1 VNDTHEHGGD
11 ETGVDYLPD
20 VYLDIRERYPE
31 VASALD
37 ALGRAGDEA
46 GPLSERE
53 QRLVTLGIAVGALAK
68 GAVRSNVRKAL
79 DVGLRPDEIRH
90 VAVLAITTR
99 GFPAAVAGMG
109 WIDEVLA
116 EEG

>member
-1 VNDTHEHGGD
+1 MTHEP
-11 ETGVDYLPD
+11 EPEVDYLPEI
-20 VYLDIRERYPE
+20 YLEIRERYPA
-31 VASALD
+31 VADALD
-37 ALGRAGDEA
+37 ALGEAGDAA

-53 QRLVTLGIAVGALAK
+53 RRLVTLGIAVGGLAK

-79 DVGLRPDEIRH
+79 ERGATPEELRH

-99 GFPAAVAGMG
+99 GFPAAVAAYD

-116 EEG
+116 EEA